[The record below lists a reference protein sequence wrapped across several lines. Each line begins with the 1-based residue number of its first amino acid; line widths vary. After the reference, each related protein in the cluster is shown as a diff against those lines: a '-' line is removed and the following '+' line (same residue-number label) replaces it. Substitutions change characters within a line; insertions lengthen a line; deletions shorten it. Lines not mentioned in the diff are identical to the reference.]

1 MWCHSLK
8 IPTALSPLPYFC
20 SCYVIRLERLHLQ
33 RPTLKT
39 LSSTFSSRVLFFH
52 KSLSMHW
59 SVHANSAPS
68 NTYIHLIVS
77 FLFKLL
83 SFEDK
88 ALQELTVTECV
99 LCTRQHIKPFMCMI
113 SVNPQYTCGRTFQ
126 DSPPKPLSPGYPTKA
141 RGCAVGSAVSAL
153 QLSTKP
159 LRRRLSLEVEASRRK
174 NMSSQHLLFSAF
186 CISYNSSTTK
196 FYAHWS
202 GDSTNIYWVP
212 ILEFTFNTLFWGW
225 K

>member
-52 KSLSMHW
+52 ESLSMHW

-68 NTYIHLIVS
+68 NTYINLIVS

-99 LCTRQHIKPFMCMI
+99 LCTRQHIKPFMCMT
-113 SVNPQYTCGRTFQ
+113 SVNPQYTSRRTFQ
-126 DSPPKPLSPGYPTKA
+126 DSRQSLCPLVILQMQGAVLLVVLFLPCSFPQSLWGD
-141 RGCAVGSAVSAL
+141 GC
-153 QLSTKP
+153 P
-159 LRRRLSLEVEASRRK
+159 
-174 NMSSQHLLFSAF
+174 
-186 CISYNSSTTK
+186 
-196 FYAHWS
+196 
-202 GDSTNIYWVP
+202 
-212 ILEFTFNTLFWGW
+212 
-225 K
+225 